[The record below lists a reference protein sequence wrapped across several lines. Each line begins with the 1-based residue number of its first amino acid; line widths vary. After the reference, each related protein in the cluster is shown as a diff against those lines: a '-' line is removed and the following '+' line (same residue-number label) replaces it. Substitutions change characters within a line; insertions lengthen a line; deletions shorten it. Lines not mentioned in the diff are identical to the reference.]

1 MLAYLTAIV
10 EPLARNDWLT
20 LVVAALVS
28 VAAVDVF
35 VRTSGPARKAGRPL
49 QVDAVGADVPFA
61 MTMTGAVGKISPEAR
76 A

>member
-1 MLAYLTAIV
+1 
-10 EPLARNDWLT
+10 
-20 LVVAALVS
+20 
-28 VAAVDVF
+28 
-35 VRTSGPARKAGRPL
+35 L